1 MGGETPPPVERGCY
15 LFLTL
20 PPEELREPE
29 DEPREEEPLLRET
42 ELRDP
47 LLDRPEDEEPTLA
60 ELRPDDELPERTDD
74 ELPDV
79 PRTED
84 GRE

>member
-1 MGGETPPPVERGCY
+1 MERGCY
-15 LFLTL
+15 FFLTL
-20 PPEELREPE
+20 PPEALREPE
-29 DEPREEEPLLRET
+29 DEPRDADPELREP

-60 ELRPDDELPERTDD
+60 ELRPDDELPERTVELP

>member
-1 MGGETPPPVERGCY
+1 MERGCY
-15 LFLTL
+15 FFLTL
-20 PPEELREPE
+20 PPEALREPE
-29 DEPREEEPLLRET
+29 DEPRDDEPPLREL

-47 LLDRPEDEEPTLA
+47 LLDRPEDEEPTRA
-60 ELRPDDELPERTDD
+60 ELRPDDELPERTDVELP

>member
-15 LFLTL
+15 FLLTP
-20 PPEELREPE
+20 PPEALREPD
-29 DEPREEEPLLRET
+29 DEPRDDELPLRET
-42 ELRDP
+42 EPRDP
-47 LLDRPEDEEPTLA
+47 PLDRPEDEEPTRA
-60 ELRPDDELPERTDD
+60 ELRPDDELPERTD

-79 PRTED
+79 PRNED

>member
-15 LFLTL
+15 FFLTL
-20 PPEELREPE
+20 PPEALREPE
-29 DEPREEEPLLRET
+29 DEPRDDELPLREAEPRE
-42 ELRDP
+42 EL
-47 LLDRPEDEEPTLA
+47 LEPEDEEPTRV
-60 ELRPDDELPERTDD
+60 ELRPDDELPERTDG
-74 ELPDV
+74 LPKV